1 MIVLT
6 VHLILIW
13 TLVWAA
19 PAAAAARAAA
29 AVVAAVAFS
38 ATYVFICLTPTMTTL
53 IKSWSD
59 DRPIVRATGQRLLTG
74 HFDIVWVAWVCLC
87 GCVCA
92 WTVIY
97 N

>member
-19 PAAAAARAAA
+19 PAAA

-74 HFDIVWVAWVCLC
+74 HFDIVRVAWVCLC
-87 GCVCA
+87 GCVC
-92 WTVIY
+92 VPGL
-97 N
+97 

>member
-19 PAAAAARAAA
+19 PAAAAAARAAAA

-74 HFDIVWVAWVCLC
+74 HFDIVRVAWV
-87 GCVCA
+87 CVCA

>member
-19 PAAAAARAAA
+19 PAPAPAAA

-38 ATYVFICLTPTMTTL
+38 ATYVFICLTLTMTTL

-74 HFDIVWVAWVCLC
+74 HFDIVWVVPVCVGELP
-87 GCVCA
+87 GL
-92 WTVIY
+92 
-97 N
+97 

>member
-19 PAAAAARAAA
+19 PAAAPAARAA

-74 HFDIVWVAWVCLC
+74 HFDIVWVAWVCLS
-87 GCVCA
+87 GSVCVPGL
-92 WTVIY
+92 
-97 N
+97 

>member
-19 PAAAAARAAA
+19 PVAAARAAA

-74 HFDIVWVAWVCLC
+74 HFDIVWVVRVSLC
-87 GCVCA
+87 ASVCA